1 MLAIRM
7 MLIEGYRSIMSFQI
21 KVIHPNIDPFLF
33 FIPMHIGRGAK
44 EGQAANNSLMFYIY
58 ILYSPGADK
67 YYVGHTDDVDRRLQE
82 HNELSDQSY
91 TSKYRPWELKIS
103 LPIGVDRGLALKI
116 EKHIKRQKS
125 RIYIEDLIERGSIDG
140 LLSRFN
146 AHG

>member
-1 MLAIRM
+1 
-7 MLIEGYRSIMSFQI
+7 
-21 KVIHPNIDPFLF
+21 
-33 FIPMHIGRGAK
+33 
-44 EGQAANNSLMFYIY
+44 MFYIY

>member
-1 MLAIRM
+1 
-7 MLIEGYRSIMSFQI
+7 
-21 KVIHPNIDPFLF
+21 
-33 FIPMHIGRGAK
+33 MHIGRGAK
-44 EGQAANNSLMFYIY
+44 EGQAACFGPFLFSNNSLMFYIY

-125 RIYIEDLIERGSIDG
+125 RIQDISKI
-140 LLSRFN
+140 
-146 AHG
+146 